1 MRQVVKEHLRHPGYF
16 DPSTKWDQSLV
27 GGREGG
33 AWPHFNVDGV
43 WVNERTSDY

>member
-1 MRQVVKEHLRHPGYF
+1 VWDATR
-16 DPSTKWDQSLV
+16 PS
-27 GGREGG
+27 GG